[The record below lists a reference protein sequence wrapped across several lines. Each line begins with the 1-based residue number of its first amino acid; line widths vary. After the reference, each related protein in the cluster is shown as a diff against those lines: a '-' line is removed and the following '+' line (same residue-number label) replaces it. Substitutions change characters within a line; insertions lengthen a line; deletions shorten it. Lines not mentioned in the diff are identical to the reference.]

1 MTAKSSATDG
11 DPGTRPDPAP
21 EPIDDGAH
29 PGAAE
34 EALVTMEAD
43 HRRLRLERARTVVHR
58 NVLWALGMGAL
69 PIPIFDILALTGVQ
83 LKMIRELSALYDVTF
98 SESLVRKL
106 LGSLL
111 AGFGAAS
118 VGTAL
123 ALSLFKLFPPVSAA
137 LSVLSMPATAGAVTH
152 ATGRIF
158 TMHFESGGTFF
169 DLDPNT
175 LRAHFKAEVERSRA
189 AVARLQAE
197 ARPGAPRTG
206 AAS

>member
-1 MTAKSSATDG
+1 MTAKPSATDG
-11 DPGTRPDPAP
+11 SVGTQQSL
-21 EPIDDGAH
+21 
-29 PGAAE
+29 AAE
-34 EALVTMEAD
+34 DGISGAIADEAEAEEGLATTD
-43 HRRLRLERARTVVHR
+43 VEHRRLRLERARSVVHR

-69 PIPIFDILALTGVQ
+69 PIPIFDIFALTGVQ
-83 LKMIRELSALYDVTF
+83 LKMIRELSTLYEVKF
-98 SESLVRKL
+98 SENMVRKL

-118 VGTAL
+118 VGTAI
-123 ALSLFKLFPPVSAA
+123 ALSLFKLFPPVSMA

-175 LRAHFKAEVERSRA
+175 LRAHFKDELERSRA
-189 AVARLQAE
+189 DVSRMQADQTR
-197 ARPGAPRTG
+197 AG

>member
-1 MTAKSSATDG
+1 MTAKSSAPDE
-11 DPGTRPDPAP
+11 DAGTRPDPATGNV
-21 EPIDDGAH
+21 DDGVVSA
-29 PGAAE
+29 GE
-34 EALVTMEAD
+34 EGLATTDGE

-69 PIPIFDILALTGVQ
+69 PIPIFDIIALTGVQ
-83 LKMIRELSALYDVTF
+83 LKMIRELSALYDVKF
-98 SESLVRKL
+98 SESMVRKL

-123 ALSLFKLFPPVSAA
+123 ALSLFKLFPPVSVA

-175 LRAHFKAEVERSRA
+175 LRAHFKGELERSRA
-189 AVARLQAE
+189 AVSRMQADARA
-197 ARPGAPRTG
+197 GAPGTG